1 MRVERNVL
9 IPLRDGVEVAA
20 DLYRPDGD
28 DPVPAVFSYYPYR
41 KDDYIGA
48 FAGSAIEY
56 FAHHGYA
63 SLLVDFRGLGSSG
76 GIAWDAM
83 DAREAD
89 DGYDI
94 VEWLGAQPWCDGGVG
109 IWGISY
115 GGIMSFKTA
124 AKKPGH
130 LKAMVPIMGSLDI
143 YHDWFYPGGCFN
155 AMGASTWAG
164 SMVALQLM
172 PPTLQDTDGRWYDV
186 WLERIEKTEPYLLP
200 WREHPAR
207 DEYWQSKTIDPA
219 EIDIP
224 TFLIGGWRDIFPEL
238 MVRAYEQIHA
248 PKKLLMGPW
257 LHTLPDLDETATTD
271 YLAMMKRWWD
281 RWLKG
286 HERALDDEAPVT
298 LYVQNADV
306 WRDEQEWPPA
316 RTEQRALALRA
327 DRGLGGE
334 AGAADSIEYTADPS
348 VGTAAGLWDPM
359 SLGIGAPI
367 EQSADDARSIAFTG
381 EPLPD
386 DVEVTGSPEAT
397 LRLALEEG
405 DDANLVVKLSEVS
418 PDGYSTLITT
428 GWLRATHVDS
438 HEEPQPLA
446 PRDTRD
452 FDVQLWATSYRVPTG
467 HRLRVSVSLSDFP
480 RVWPT
485 ATNPRIRLEV
495 GGDSPSSVT
504 IPVVADAPDQVR
516 DLPVPDPS
524 VNPAP
529 LVVDYVPVW
538 SIERDL
544 ARNRASVTMG
554 MSWISHLPTGG
565 GKLELTQSSKASVA
579 VERPDGAE
587 IAEETTVSLEM
598 PSGADVLI
606 ETRSWHTARSIAAWG
621 RILVDGRPF
630 FERQWRG

>member
-20 DLYRPDGD
+20 DLFLPDGD
-28 DPVPAVFSYYPYR
+28 EPVPAVFSYYPYR

-63 SLLVDFRGLGSSG
+63 SLLIDFRGLGSSG
-76 GIAWDAM
+76 GTAWDAM
-83 DAREAD
+83 DAREAE
-89 DGYDI
+89 DGHDI
-94 VEWLGAQPWCDGGVG
+94 VEWLAAQDWCDGNVG

-124 AKKPGH
+124 AEHPAH

-155 AMGASTWAG
+155 ALGASTWAG

-172 PPTLQDTDGRWYDV
+172 PPTNQDAAGRWYDV
-186 WLERIEKTEPYLLP
+186 WLERIENTEPYLLP

-207 DEYWQSKTIDPA
+207 DGYWQSKAIDPA
-219 EIDIP
+219 KIEIP

-238 MVRAYEQIHA
+238 MVRAYERIDA

-271 YLAMMKRWWD
+271 YLAIMRRWWD

-286 HERALDDEAPVT
+286 DEGALGDEAPVT
-298 LYVQNADV
+298 IYVQNADV
-306 WRDEQEWPPA
+306 FRDEQEWPPA
-316 RTEQRALALRA
+316 RTEERALFLGA
-327 DRGLGGE
+327 DRGLG
-334 AGAADSIEYTADPS
+334 AAPGAPGSLEYTADPS
-348 VGTAAGLWDPM
+348 VGGAAGLWDPM
-359 SLGIGAPI
+359 SLGLGAPI
-367 EQSADDARSIAFTG
+367 DQSGDDARSLAFTG
-381 EPLPD
+381 EPLAEAL
-386 DVEVTGSPEAT
+386 EVTGSPVAT

-405 DDANLVVKLSEVS
+405 DDANLVVKLCEVS

-438 HEEPQPLA
+438 HEEPQPLTPGEA
-446 PRDTRD
+446 RD
-452 FDVQLWATSYRVPTG
+452 FRIQLWATSYRVPAG

-485 ATNPRIRLEV
+485 ATNPRIRLEL
-495 GGDSPSSVT
+495 GGDGGSAVT
-504 IPVVADAPDQVR
+504 LPVVADAPDRVR
-516 DLPVPDPS
+516 ELPAPDSS
-524 VNPAP
+524 VNPVP
-529 LVVDYVPVW
+529 LVVDYVPLW
-538 SIERDL
+538 SVERDL
-544 ARNRASVTMG
+544 AGNSACVTMG
-554 MSWISHLPTGG
+554 MRWVSHLPTA
-565 GKLELTQSSKASVA
+565 GKLELSQSSKASVA
-579 VERPDGAE
+579 VERPDGAS
-587 IAEETTVSLEM
+587 IAEETTVSLQTA
-598 PSGADVLI
+598 SGADVLI
-606 ETRSWHTARSIAAWG
+606 ETRSWHTARGISAWG
-621 RILVDGRPF
+621 RVLVDGRPF